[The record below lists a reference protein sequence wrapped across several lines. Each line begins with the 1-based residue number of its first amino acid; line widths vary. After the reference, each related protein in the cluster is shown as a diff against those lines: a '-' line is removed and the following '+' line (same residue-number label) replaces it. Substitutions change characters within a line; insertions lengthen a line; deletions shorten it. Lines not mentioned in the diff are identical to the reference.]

1 MQGKFP
7 QSHSHE
13 KPSSVW
19 SRMKSPLEYKQHVTL
34 HPGSEITPPS
44 GQAAWRLRAKEQQQ
58 KINKNASH
66 LAKTGDKAWE
76 SSQAREDVTP

>member
-1 MQGKFP
+1 
-7 QSHSHE
+7 
-13 KPSSVW
+13 
-19 SRMKSPLEYKQHVTL
+19 MKSPLEYKQHVTL
-34 HPGSEITPPS
+34 HPGSEITPVS

-58 KINKNASH
+58 KINNNASY

>member
-34 HPGSEITPPS
+34 HPRSEIMPLS
-44 GQAAWRLRAKEQQQ
+44 GHVAWRLRAKEQQQ
-58 KINKNASH
+58 K
-66 LAKTGDKAWE
+66 
-76 SSQAREDVTP
+76 

>member
-1 MQGKFP
+1 MIR
-7 QSHSHE
+7 SHE

-34 HPGSEITPPS
+34 HPGSEIMPLS

-58 KINKNASH
+58 
-66 LAKTGDKAWE
+66 
-76 SSQAREDVTP
+76 